1 MNTSMIVNIIGLVV
15 AAAEEVPSIVTTI
28 VKAVESSTSGT
39 APTAAEIEALFEE
52 CKAIN
57 TTIQDS

>member
-52 CKAIN
+52 CKSLN

>member
-1 MNTSMIVNIIGLVV
+1 MNTSMIVNIISLVV
-15 AAAEEVPSIVTTI
+15 AAAEEVPSIVPTI

-52 CKAIN
+52 CKTLN

>member
-28 VKAVESSTSGT
+28 VKAVETSASGT

-52 CKAIN
+52 CKSLN